1 MNIQIFRRRRHQYTF
16 KKRMERRI
24 ETSLKCLALLIA
36 PVIPAGIVSILWYKE
51 LYCKQLFFTEKME
64 GIITAAWI
72 PTFGI
77 LYSILAAIIL
87 STVWGEYK
95 AMRSAI
101 KRYDLDAFIDLR
113 DEEMSPLVYTMMI
126 VLSSAVLLS
135 FMSLQYPSARAGLVL
150 ISSTSYLFSLLYM
163 VIREIDDPC
172 GGIWF
177 IRSVPPEWLEI
188 NVKVWRA
195 ERHEKA
201 RKEYEARL
209 KKNGVHL
216 KA

>member
-1 MNIQIFRRRRHQYTF
+1 
-16 KKRMERRI
+16 MERRI

-77 LYSILAAIIL
+77 LYSILAASSL
-87 STVWGEYK
+87 DRLGEYK

-163 VIREIDDPC
+163 VIREIDDLVAAS
-172 GGIWF
+172 GSSGASL
-177 IRSVPPEWLEI
+177 R
-188 NVKVWRA
+188 NGWR
-195 ERHEKA
+195 
-201 RKEYEARL
+201 
-209 KKNGVHL
+209 
-216 KA
+216 